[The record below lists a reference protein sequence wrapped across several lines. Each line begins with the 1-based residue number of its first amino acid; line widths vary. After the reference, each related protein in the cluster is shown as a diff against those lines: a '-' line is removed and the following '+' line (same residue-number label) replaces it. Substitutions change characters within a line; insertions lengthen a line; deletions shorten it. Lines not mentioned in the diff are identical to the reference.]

1 MNDAD
6 NRAYASAVLAVLEA
20 EGAVEAAEP
29 ELRSVARAIDDND
42 ELRAGLTDKQLPLG
56 RRLSFVESEVLE
68 AAHPAT
74 RTVLALLIAAE
85 RITSLVAI
93 LDAIAERVA
102 EQRDR
107 VVAEVT
113 VAVEVDQSRRDA
125 LKAALE
131 RATGQTLDVRFA
143 VDPEVVGGVRARV
156 GDTVID
162 GSLLRRLTDLRTRVG
177 L

>member
-1 MNDAD
+1 VNDAD
-6 NRAYASAVLAVLEA
+6 IRAYSSAVLAVLEA

-29 ELRSVARAIDDND
+29 ELRSVARAIDGND
-42 ELRAGLTDKQLPLG
+42 ELRASLTDQQLPLG

-74 RTVLALLIAAE
+74 RTVLVLLIAAE
-85 RITSLVAI
+85 RIGSLAAV
-93 LDAIAERVA
+93 LDAIAEQVA

-113 VAVEVDQSRRDA
+113 VAVEVDQARRDA

-131 RATGQTLDVRFA
+131 RATGQTLDIRFT